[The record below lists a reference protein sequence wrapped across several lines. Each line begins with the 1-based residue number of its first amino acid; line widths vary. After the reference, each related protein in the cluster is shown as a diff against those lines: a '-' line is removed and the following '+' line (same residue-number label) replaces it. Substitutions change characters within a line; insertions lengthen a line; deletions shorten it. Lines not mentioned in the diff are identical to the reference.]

1 MTRWRFYP
9 HAHKAASAALDDGL
23 TIQPAPYNAMSFTSS
38 SLRLCTSK
46 RA

>member
-9 HAHKAASAALDDGL
+9 HARKAVSAMLDDGL
-23 TIQPAPYNAMSFTSS
+23 NIQPSPYNAMSFTSS